1 MAIQFKNVVKES
13 NYTKHYSFS
22 DSRDLTGYELRI
34 QLRSKSDSEIVNSI
48 DRLVT
53 DTIESNT
60 KFVVNLTPSDL
71 NLPEGNYVLG
81 AQISNA
87 TTQESKES
95 LSYIKIVKQWVY

>member
-1 MAIQFKNVVKES
+1 MPIQYKNVVRGS

-22 DSRDLTGYELRI
+22 DSRDLTGYQLRI
-34 QLRSKSDSEIVNSI
+34 QLRSKSTSEVINSI

-60 KFVVNLTPSDL
+60 KFVLNLTPTELDI
-71 NLPEGNYVLG
+71 PEGEYILG
-81 AQISNA
+81 AEISNA
-87 TTQESKES
+87 TTMESKES

>member
-48 DRLVT
+48 DRWVT

-60 KFVVNLTPSDL
+60 KFVLNLTPSDL
-71 NLPEGNYVLG
+71 NLPEGDYVLG